1 MPENVDDQLRNRP
14 APASASSKSLVAFRG
29 NLAAAAENAEFSH
42 KSLRELD
49 AELTEALEYRNWLRD
64 SECRDRY
71 SAQRALMAVVRL
83 LEAHDGWRPLAL
95 PLTQLLGAVRD
106 LENGYVAPMLRP
118 VVTASGRPVSWYETT
133 LKGYA
138 AGIMGGLMKH
148 ARMQKAEAAG
158 WLSKTL
164 GGAGHD
170 VAVNTIIDWRKN
182 ALDHKK
188 YPDLYRAYCTVIDL
202 TEWSAPLP
210 CAEKLVA
217 QLIKLHAQKG
227 G

>member
-1 MPENVDDQLRNRP
+1 MSGATLPRIVVSAAIVERDGQFLVTRRP
-14 APASASSKSLVAFRG
+14 RG
-29 NLAAAAENAEFSH
+29 VH
-42 KSLRELD
+42 
-49 AELTEALEYRNWLRD
+49 LE
-64 SECRDRY
+64 
-71 SAQRALMAVVRL
+71 
-83 LEAHDGWRPLAL
+83 
-95 PLTQLLGAVRD
+95 
-106 LENGYVAPMLRP
+106 
-118 VVTASGRPVSWYETT
+118 
-133 LKGYA
+133 
-138 AGIMGGLMKH
+138 
-148 ARMQKAEAAG
+148 
-158 WLSKTL
+158 